1 MALNAADLVLTP
13 LTRATQKVQ
22 ARVDP
27 LGWSGATAAVA
38 ARAAGHPVALLG
50 ATAKLAGSSAR
61 ATVHTA
67 RMLAGQHPEPAV
79 APEASDNRFT
89 DPAWTQNPFFGALQ
103 QGYLIGCQCLDDV
116 LAAGRRDDLS
126 DHKAAMALHL
136 IADALAPTNFL
147 ATNPTALVRALQTGG
162 RSVTDGMRYAL
173 NDIRQRRGFP
183 SQVDTS
189 GFKLGDNLAATAG
202 SVIYRNELIELI
214 QYAPQTDQVREVPVL
229 FSPPWINKFYI
240 MDLAPGRSLVEWA
253 IRHGRTAFMISY
265 RNPDESMRGLTLDD
279 YLTEGL
285 LAALDVVTAITK
297 ADRIDVLSVC
307 LGGAMATM
315 AAAYLKAG
323 GDDRIG
329 ALTIINTMLDY
340 SEPGDLGAMVDPATL
355 ERLAIRMNE
364 TGFLGAE
371 DMSAAFDILRPRD
384 LIFRYVV
391 SHWLLGEPAK
401 AFDILAWNADSTRMP
416 AAMHSTYLNSLYV
429 RNELATGDFELAGRR
444 LDLGKVTNDTYV
456 VGAVNDHIV
465 PWHASYAA
473 TRLLGGPV
481 RYVLSSGGHI
491 AGIVNPPSPK
501 AWLEASEDRTGYPE
515 RADQWR
521 AACTRQSASWWQD
534 WLSWSD
540 PLAGDQVKP
549 PTVGN
554 SRYRRLTEAPGD
566 YVHG

>member
-1 MALNAADLVLTP
+1 MTLNPADLGLTQ
-13 LTRATQKVQ
+13 LTKATRNVQ

-38 ARAAGHPVALLG
+38 ARAAGHPAALLG

-67 RMLAGQHPEPAV
+67 RMLAGLPAEPAV
-79 APEASDNRFT
+79 APEAGDNRFT
-89 DPAWTQNPFFGALQ
+89 DPAWTQNPFFAALQ
-103 QGYLIGCQCLDDV
+103 QAYLIGCQYLDDV
-116 LAAGRRDDLS
+116 LAAGRGDDIT
-126 DHKAAMALHL
+126 DRKAAMALHL
-136 IADALAPTNFL
+136 IADGLAPTNFL
-147 ATNPTALVRALQTGG
+147 ATNPSALVRAFQTGG
-162 RSVTDGMRYAL
+162 RSVAAGMRYTL

-183 SQVDTS
+183 SQVDAS

-214 QYAPQTDQVREVPVL
+214 QYKPQTDQVREVPVL
-229 FSPPWINKFYI
+229 FSPPWINKYYI

-253 IRHGRTAFMISY
+253 IRQGRTGFMLSY
-265 RNPDESMRGLTLDD
+265 RNPDESMRDLTMDD
-279 YLTEGL
+279 YLTEGV

-297 ADRIDVLSVC
+297 ADRVDVVSVC

-329 ALTIINTMLDY
+329 ALTLINTILDY
-340 SEPGDLGAMVDPATL
+340 SEPGDLCTMVDPATL

-364 TGFLGAE
+364 TGFLAAE

-391 SHWLLGEPAK
+391 SHWLLGEPTS

-416 AAMHSTYLNSLYV
+416 AAMHSAYLHSLYG

-444 LDLGKVTNDTYV
+444 LDLGAVTNDTYV

-465 PWHASYAA
+465 PWPASYAA

-481 RYVLSSGGHI
+481 RYVLSNGGHI

-501 AWLEASEDRTGYPE
+501 AWLEASEHRTGYPE
-515 RADQWR
+515 RPDQWR
-521 AACTRQSASWWQD
+521 AACTRQSTSWWQD
-534 WLSWSD
+534 WASWSD
-540 PLAGDQVKP
+540 SLAGDQIKP

-554 SRYRRLTEAPGD
+554 SRYRRLTDAPGD

>member
-1 MALNAADLVLTP
+1 MTLNPADLGLTQ
-13 LTRATQKVQ
+13 LTKATRKVQ

-38 ARAAGHPVALLG
+38 ARAAGHPAALLG

-67 RMLAGQHPEPAV
+67 RMLAGLPAEPAV

-89 DPAWTQNPFFGALQ
+89 DPAWTQNPFFAALQ
-103 QGYLIGCQCLDDV
+103 QAYLIGCQYLDDV
-116 LAAGRRDDLS
+116 LAAGRGDDIP
-126 DHKAAMALHL
+126 DRKAAMALHL
-136 IADALAPTNFL
+136 IADGLAPTNFL
-147 ATNPTALVRALQTGG
+147 ATNPTALVRAFQTGG
-162 RSVTDGMRYAL
+162 RSVADGMRYTL

-183 SQVDTS
+183 SQVDAS

-214 QYAPQTDQVREVPVL
+214 QYKPQTDQVREVPVL
-229 FSPPWINKFYI
+229 FSPPWINKYYI
-240 MDLAPGRSLVEWA
+240 MDLAPGRSLAEWA
-253 IRHGRTAFMISY
+253 IRQGRTGFMVSY
-265 RNPDESMRGLTLDD
+265 RNPDESMRDLTMDD
-279 YLTEGL
+279 YLTEGV

-297 ADRIDVLSVC
+297 ADRVDVVSVC

-329 ALTIINTMLDY
+329 ALTLINTILDY
-340 SEPGDLGAMVDPATL
+340 SEPGDLGSMVDPATL

-364 TGFLGAE
+364 TGFLAAE

-391 SHWLLGEPAK
+391 SHWLLGEPTS

-416 AAMHSTYLNSLYV
+416 AAMHSAYLHSLYG
-429 RNELATGDFELAGRR
+429 RNELAIGDFELAGRR
-444 LDLGKVTNDTYV
+444 LDLGAVTNDTYV

-465 PWHASYAA
+465 PWPASYAA

-481 RYVLSSGGHI
+481 RYVLSNGGHI

-515 RADQWR
+515 RPDQWR
-521 AACTRQSASWWQD
+521 AACTRQSTSWWQD
-534 WLSWSD
+534 WASWSD
-540 PLAGDQVKP
+540 PLAGDQIKP

-554 SRYRRLTEAPGD
+554 SRYRRLTDAPGD

>member
-1 MALNAADLVLTP
+1 MTLNPADLGLTQ
-13 LTRATQKVQ
+13 LTKATRNVQ

-38 ARAAGHPVALLG
+38 ARAAGHPAALLG
-50 ATAKLAGSSAR
+50 ATAKLAGSSAH

-67 RMLAGQHPEPAV
+67 RMLAGLPAEPAV

-89 DPAWTQNPFFGALQ
+89 DPAWTQNPFFAALQ
-103 QGYLIGCQCLDDV
+103 QAYLIGCQYLDDV
-116 LAAGRRDDLS
+116 LAAGRGDDIT
-126 DHKAAMALHL
+126 DRKAAMALHL
-136 IADALAPTNFL
+136 IADGLAPTNFL
-147 ATNPTALVRALQTGG
+147 ATNPSALVRAFQTGG
-162 RSVTDGMRYAL
+162 RSVAAGMRYTL

-183 SQVDTS
+183 SQVDAS

-214 QYAPQTDQVREVPVL
+214 QYKPQTDQVREVPVL
-229 FSPPWINKFYI
+229 FSPPWINKYYI

-253 IRHGRTAFMISY
+253 IRQGRTGFMLSY
-265 RNPDESMRGLTLDD
+265 RNPDESMRDLTMDD
-279 YLTEGL
+279 YLTEGV

-297 ADRIDVLSVC
+297 ADRVDVVSVC

-329 ALTIINTMLDY
+329 ALTLINTMLDY
-340 SEPGDLGAMVDPATL
+340 SEPGDLCTMVDPATL

-364 TGFLGAE
+364 TGFLAAE

-391 SHWLLGEPAK
+391 SHWLLGEPTS

-416 AAMHSTYLNSLYV
+416 AAMHSAYLHSLYG

-444 LDLGKVTNDTYV
+444 LDLGAVTNDTYV

-465 PWHASYAA
+465 PWPASYAA

-481 RYVLSSGGHI
+481 RYVLSNGGHI

-501 AWLEASEDRTGYPE
+501 AWLEASEHRTGYPE
-515 RADQWR
+515 RPDQWR
-521 AACTRQSASWWQD
+521 AACTRQSTSWWQD
-534 WLSWSD
+534 WASWSD
-540 PLAGDQVKP
+540 SLAGDQIKP

-554 SRYRRLTEAPGD
+554 SRYRRLTDAPGD